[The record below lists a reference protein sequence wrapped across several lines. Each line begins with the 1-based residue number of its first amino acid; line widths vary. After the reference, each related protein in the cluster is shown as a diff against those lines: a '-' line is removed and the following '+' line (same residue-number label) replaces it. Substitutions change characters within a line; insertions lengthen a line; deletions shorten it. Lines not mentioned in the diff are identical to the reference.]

1 MRGRR
6 GGSRTGTFLVLVGI
20 VGVLSATFVAGLW
33 TGRNWPVIVGNPRSP
48 AAPETPTA
56 KSRATGERP
65 RPAETLP
72 ALTFYQDLKAPLTAP
87 PPPPKPARPRPA
99 ETKREEPAPT
109 REAPPPTR
117 EAPLP
122 TREAPLRVEAPPA
135 GRPEPTLPPAAL
147 PPAAAS
153 GSRFTVQVAAYNV
166 KPLAEAL
173 RSTLAAAGHDARVVE
188 SQGGIRYRV
197 QVGTFPTREAAREVA
212 ARLAA
217 ERAQPTFVTT
227 R

>member
-48 AAPETPTA
+48 AAVEAPAP
-56 KSRATGERP
+56 KPRATGERP
-65 RPAETLP
+65 RPAKSLP

-87 PPPPKPARPRPA
+87 PPPPKPVKPRPT
-99 ETKREEPAPT
+99 EPKREESAPR

-117 EAPLP
+117 EAPSKI
-122 TREAPLRVEAPPA
+122 EAPPA
-135 GRPEPTLPPAAL
+135 ARAEPTLPPVTL
-147 PPAAAS
+147 PPAAEA
-153 GSRFTVQVAAYNV
+153 GPRFTVQVAAYNV

-188 SQGGIRYRV
+188 SEAGVRYRV
-197 QVGTFPTREAAREVA
+197 QVGTFPTREAARETA

-217 ERAQPTFVTT
+217 ERSQPTFVTT

>member
-48 AAPETPTA
+48 AAVEAPATKP
-56 KSRATGERP
+56 RATGERP
-65 RPAETLP
+65 RPAEPLP

-87 PPPPKPARPRPA
+87 PPPPKPAKPRPP
-99 ETKREEPAPT
+99 EPKSEEPLPT
-109 REAPPPTR
+109 RDALPPTR
-117 EAPLP
+117 EALSKI
-122 TREAPLRVEAPPA
+122 EAPPA
-135 GRPEPTLPPAAL
+135 ARTAPTLPPATL

-153 GSRFTVQVAAYNV
+153 GPRFTVQVAAYNV

-173 RSTLAAAGHDARVVE
+173 RGTLAAAGHDARVVE
-188 SQGGIRYRV
+188 SEGGVRYRV
-197 QVGTFPTREAAREVA
+197 QVGTFPTREAAREAA

-217 ERAQPTFVTT
+217 ERSQPTFVTT

>member
-1 MRGRR
+1 MHGRR

-48 AAPETPTA
+48 AAVEAPATKP
-56 KSRATGERP
+56 RATGERP
-65 RPAETLP
+65 RPAEPLP

-87 PPPPKPARPRPA
+87 PPPPPKPKPRPP
-99 ETKREEPAPT
+99 EPKREDPAPK
-109 REAPPPTR
+109 R

-122 TREAPLRVEAPPA
+122 TREALKVEAPPA
-135 GRPEPTLPPAAL
+135 ARTEPTLPPA
-147 PPAAAS
+147 PVPGAAEP
-153 GSRFTVQVAAYNV
+153 GPRFTVQVAAYNV

-173 RSTLAAAGHDARVVE
+173 RGTLAAAGHDARVVE
-188 SQGGIRYRV
+188 SEAGVRYRV
-197 QVGTFPTREAAREVA
+197 QVGTFPTREAARAAA

-217 ERAQPTFVTT
+217 ERSQPTFVTT

>member
-48 AAPETPTA
+48 AAVEAPATKP
-56 KSRATGERP
+56 RATGERP
-65 RPAETLP
+65 RPAEPLP

-87 PPPPKPARPRPA
+87 PPPPPKPKPRPP
-99 ETKREEPAPT
+99 EPKREAPPPMREAQPPM

-117 EAPLP
+117 EAPP
-122 TREAPLRVEAPPA
+122 RVEAPPSA
-135 GRPEPTLPPAAL
+135 RTEPTLPPATL
-147 PPAAAS
+147 PAAAEP
-153 GSRFTVQVAAYNV
+153 GPRFTVQIAAYNV

-173 RSTLAAAGHDARVVE
+173 RGTLAAAGHDARVVE
-188 SQGGIRYRV
+188 SEAGVRYRV
-197 QVGTFPTREAAREVA
+197 QVGTFPTREAARAAA

-217 ERAQPTFVTT
+217 ERSQPTFVTT